1 MMEHPNAKLIRHGYD
16 AFAHGDLEALREFMA
31 HDVVWHEP
39 GRGPLAGDHKGPEG
53 VLALLGELGARS
65 GGTFTIEIVDLLASA
80 ERAVA
85 IQEETARR
93 GDRALDMAST
103 VEFEIHQGKIT
114 EVTVYHADSL
124 SLRRVLVVGCWATS
138 ILRAHSRARG
148 VRCGGADQIP
158 VGR

>member
-1 MMEHPNAKLIRHGYD
+1 MSEHPNAKLVRHGYE
-16 AFAHGDLEALREFMA
+16 AFARGDLDELQRFMA

-39 GRGPLAGDHKGPEG
+39 GRGPLAGDYKGLEG
-53 VLALLGELGARS
+53 VLALLGKLRVLS
-65 GGTFTIEIVDLLASA
+65 GGTFTVEIVDLLANS

-114 EVTVYHADSL
+114 EVTVYHADTYHFDEFWS
-124 SLRRVLVVGCWATS
+124 STET
-138 ILRAHSRARG
+138 
-148 VRCGGADQIP
+148 
-158 VGR
+158 